1 MNRNS
6 LNWALK
12 QTARRLSVSQKLV
25 EDVYNSYWCFIREHI
40 MSLPLKTSSE
50 EEIRELTT
58 NFNLPFIG
66 KLYVDY
72 DQITKY
78 HNQLKFYNNV
88 KDKEDKASRLSSVSD

>member
-40 MSLPLKTSSE
+40 MGLPLKTSSE
-50 EEIRELTT
+50 EELEGLTT
-58 NFNLPFIG
+58 NFNLPYIG
-66 KLYVDY
+66 KLHIDY
-72 DQITKY
+72 NQITKY
-78 HNQLKFYNNV
+78 HNQLKFYNHV
-88 KDKEDKASRLSSVSD
+88 KDKEDKANRLSSSSD